1 VWGFGERASGANRG
15 PVSSLFQTPNFKTT
29 ADEQKCAPHLKLE
42 GNEMFLDAVLIER
55 TVIYNSIPENVKKY
69 LMSLPE
75 EILPELDVYDGKL
88 LKRYTVADYLAR

>member
-1 VWGFGERASGANRG
+1 
-15 PVSSLFQTPNFKTT
+15 
-29 ADEQKCAPHLKLE
+29 
-42 GNEMFLDAVLIER
+42 MFLDAVLIER